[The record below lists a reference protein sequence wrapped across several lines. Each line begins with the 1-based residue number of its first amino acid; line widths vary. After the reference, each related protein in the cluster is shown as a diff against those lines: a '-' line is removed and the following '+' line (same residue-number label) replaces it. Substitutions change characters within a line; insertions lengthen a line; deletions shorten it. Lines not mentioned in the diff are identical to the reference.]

1 MLKRMVLQFMIFICI
16 VFFSFS
22 TFASSSNEN
31 IITVSRPIF
40 NGQELIKDNSG
51 NIIDWTNKRTDINES
66 NHNKQIV
73 KGGTHTTY
81 IVNIGDEATWE
92 IGADGYPLPLEE
104 FKMRE
109 KVTVKEGISQQPE
122 VAKLINAIQS
132 GWTIVYKVGEQYYK
146 ITGSDIKGKGRSVFS
161 FTGKELLVTDSSD
174 ISTNEQLLTKAIGQQ
189 SLEAENNS
197 GDTLGDKKI
206 IYSGGG
212 WNNQIK

>member
-1 MLKRMVLQFMIFICI
+1 MVTLYHWK
-16 VFFSFS
+16 SL
-22 TFASSSNEN
+22 
-31 IITVSRPIF
+31 R
-40 NGQELIKDNSG
+40 
-51 NIIDWTNKRTDINES
+51 
-66 NHNKQIV
+66 
-73 KGGTHTTY
+73 
-81 IVNIGDEATWE
+81 WE
-92 IGADGYPLPLEE
+92 
-104 FKMRE
+104 R
-109 KVTVKEGISQQPE
+109 VTVKEGISQQPE

-197 GDTLGDKKI
+197 SDTLGDKKI